1 MVRAYLGHERLDTA
15 AQTQALNAL
24 YDQMWLYYNLFQ
36 PVMRLAEK
44 IVIRDKGQISRV
56 RRRFDTA
63 QTPFDSLCA
72 AGGIQN
78 ERHEELTHIREMIN
92 PRQLKREIYDSLHRI
107 FMLPN
112 AAPGVTE
119 DVYLTLCAAP
129 VP

>member
-1 MVRAYLGHERLDTA
+1 M

-24 YDQMWLYYNLFQ
+24 YDQMWLYYSLFQ

-44 IVIRDKGQISRV
+44 TVIREGGQITRV

-63 QTPFDSLCA
+63 QTPFDRLCA
-72 AGGIQN
+72 AGGISKEGQ
-78 ERHEELTHIREMIN
+78 EEIALLRQMIN

-119 DVYLTLCAAP
+119 DVYQTLRVAA
-129 VP
+129 VA